1 MIIGKAKMYL
11 GDMLIVSDES
21 SDSPSTPTDTS
32 SPVYKTIDGQLYRQV
47 LCDDF
52 DGTDIDANLWSADY
66 LAQKYSPAYTAKS
79 IVKVKDSICHIIS
92 DPQNGYVG
100 GTSWKANCSGINSA
114 NYYDTSAQNKCL
126 PWYGF
131 IAQEGYFEVKMKLPA
146 PNTGIGAG
154 WWMTG
159 AETGSNDEI
168 DIIEQFATDTQ
179 SAIWPANYYNDY
191 LGQAS
196 GSNVV
201 KHDSY
206 THNVVLAN
214 AFHVYGFK
222 WDSNGMQFFLDD
234 VKVMDWNDLSIL
246 PVHPM
251 LTFFTL
257 YMNMDKIPANCPVEE
272 LQIDWFKIYKACDT
286 QMESHPTI
294 TGYDPINVTATAG
307 ESVNNYTGRFGN
319 LPYYVRVNWSDGS
332 KTEHPVRWERI
343 HGSSKATILA
353 SGGSFELNGVAQ
365 GVGIDV
371 VASVVVS

>member
-11 GDMLIVSDES
+11 GDMLIVSDEQ

-32 SPVYKTIDGQLYRQV
+32 KPVYKTVDGQLYRQV
-47 LCDDF
+47 FVDEF
-52 DGTDIDANLWSADY
+52 DGSDINQNNWSADY
-66 LAQKYSPAYTAKS
+66 LAQKYYPAYTAKS
-79 IVKVKDSICHIIS
+79 IVKVKDSICHLQC
-92 DPQNGYVG
+92 DPENGYIG
-100 GTSWKANCSGINSA
+100 GTNWKANCSSINSA
-114 NYYDTSAQNKCL
+114 NFFDASAQNKCI

-131 IAQEGYFEVKMKLPA
+131 IAQEGYFEARMKMPT
-146 PNTGIGAG
+146 PNTGIGCA

-168 DIIEQFATDTQ
+168 DIIEQVATDKQ
-179 SAIWPANYYNDY
+179 STMFPANYYNDY
-191 LGQAS
+191 LGPAS

-201 KHDSY
+201 RQDSY
-206 THNVVLAN
+206 THNTVLAN

-222 WDSNGMQFFLDD
+222 WDSEGMQFYLDG
-234 VKVMDWNDLSIL
+234 VKVMDWNDLPIL

-251 LTFFTL
+251 LTYFTL
-257 YMNMDKIPANCPVEE
+257 YMNMDKIPSNCPVEE

-286 QMESHPTI
+286 QMENHPTI
-294 TGYDPINVTATAG
+294 TGYDPINVVATAG
-307 ESVNNYTGRFGN
+307 ETVNNYTGRFGN

-343 HGSSKATILA
+343 YGSSKETILA
-353 SGGSFELNGVAQ
+353 NGGSFELNGVAQ